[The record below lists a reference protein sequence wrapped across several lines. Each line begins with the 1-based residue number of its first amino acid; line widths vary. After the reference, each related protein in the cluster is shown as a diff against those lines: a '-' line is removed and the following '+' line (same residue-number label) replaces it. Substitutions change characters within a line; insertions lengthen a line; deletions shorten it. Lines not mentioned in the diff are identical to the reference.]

1 MKRSHWIALALL
13 AGLSA
18 PAAADILLPGTKWVS
33 HHVRFENLA
42 DFPDYHFY
50 LSPRPERRFGQD
62 LKEKNPEVVEID
74 LRPLAPDAEESLSGN
89 PIEGPKWLFAVPKKL
104 LPDPAK
110 EQPRAIWFAGDHPG
124 ILKIEL
130 MSGRRSAP
138 QSEKRELFLTVYRVG
153 IDGDKLT
160 ATVVRDDQPSGE
172 VVAAEG
178 GDAPAGD
185 DSEPGLRRAVIGGS
199 IAIAAVA
206 LGLFLYFRK
215 KG

>member
-42 DFPDYHFY
+42 GFPDYHFF
-50 LSPRPERRFGQD
+50 LKNRGFRGQPDEPDKIDPEQR
-62 LKEKNPEVVEID
+62 LP
-74 LRPLAPDAEESLSGN
+74 LRPLAPDSEESLSGN